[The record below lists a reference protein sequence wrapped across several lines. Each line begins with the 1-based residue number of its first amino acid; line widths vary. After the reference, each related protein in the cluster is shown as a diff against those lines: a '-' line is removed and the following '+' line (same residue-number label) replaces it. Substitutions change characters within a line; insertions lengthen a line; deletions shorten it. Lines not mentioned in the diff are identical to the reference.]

1 MENRLNL
8 DFLKIEFRKLYTE
21 VNNIFDY
28 KGKDIII
35 HFKSIVEYII
45 LLIYEKNKILYDD
58 KVGLNENITR
68 LYNKGI
74 LPGKI
79 YRNIILVLSQINIC
93 YQCKNDEDETEWFE
107 GFIDKYKDRLYEIL
121 VFVAVKCG
129 EENYSLI
136 LSGLNEEEKNIFK
149 QYLNNKE
156 SNIIDDKDEEK
167 GLVLYEDAANMED
180 IDSDEVKEKVSK
192 LVEAGENYYLGRGV
206 QKNNKEAFKNFIEAA
221 KYDSEVAE
229 AYLGLF
235 YERGLSVERNYDLAN
250 KWYRRAA
257 AKGNSFAQYSLGC
270 LYLNGT
276 GVARDYQKALI
287 CFGKS
292 SESEYSPA
300 YYQLGRMYY
309 NGYGVDK
316 NLEFAFKWYKKAAE
330 ENLPAAQHALSYMYK
345 TGEGCERNI
354 VRAYYWVE
362 KAAENDYEDAYY
374 IVGKSYLEGICY
386 EVNYEKAYYYLKKG
400 YEAYDTDCI
409 ESLADMYYSG
419 LYVDKDVSKALDL
432 YNRSIECGNRN
443 IFFKVGKI
451 YEDENL
457 IDEAIDLYDMGSR
470 EGDLKC
476 IQRLGI
482 MYYNGE
488 LVKRDTEKAIK
499 YIEIAAEN
507 KAPHA
512 MYMLAIAYLRVNKF
526 GEDTTRIVKK
536 LLEEAYELKSQFA
549 AEYLAFLMLADK
561 KDGKDINEKKL
572 LEYLEFGFANGVV
585 GSSFQYGYIYE
596 NGIVVEKNLEKA
608 YSYYKMAADR
618 DYIKAIVK
626 LASWYKIGKF
636 LPQDINESIKLYTK
650 AAEHNDIEAIE
661 SLIEIYELGF
671 GNSKSDIKALKYVFK
686 LIELDALKGKC
697 KLAYYCLAGI
707 GVEKDEKRANEIIKE
722 IEDIDKGTANNLR
735 CILAE
740 KRLITN
746 MSQDEIIN
754 TYMEGI
760 DLGNSDCYGNLALY
774 LYNNN
779 LYKDKK
785 YEEYFKSAMA
795 GKDLGIKKCNYVYL
809 KDILKKKEENS
820 IVTEEEMRVV
830 KDLRDMIDKGMYEA
844 INDLLEW
851 YDIRDKTD
859 DKNYYELKKQAIFY
873 NITRPKQKHKKKLS
887 RQETLNVITIV
898 SVFMLIIIM
907 IYAIVK

>member
-8 DFLKIEFRKLYTE
+8 DFLKVEFRKLYTE
-21 VNNIFDY
+21 INNIFNY
-28 KGKDIII
+28 KGKDIVI
-35 HFKSIVEYII
+35 HFKSIIEYII
-45 LLIYEKNKILYDD
+45 LIIYDKNKILYDD
-58 KVGLNENITR
+58 RVGLNENITR
-68 LYNKGI
+68 LYNKDLI
-74 LPGKI
+74 TVKI
-79 YRNIILVLSQINIC
+79 YRAILLILSQVNIY
-93 YQCKNDEDETEWFE
+93 YQCRSDEDEIEWFND
-107 GFIDKYKDRLYEIL
+107 FIDKYKNKIYEVL
-121 VFVAVKCG
+121 VFMAVKCG

-136 LSGLNEEEKNIFK
+136 LNGLDEDEKSIFT
-149 QYLNNKE
+149 QYLNDNENNKVE
-156 SNIIDDKDEEK
+156 DKEENK
-167 GLVLYEDAANMED
+167 IALYESEELGED
-180 IDSDEVKEKVSK
+180 KDSDEVKEKVSR

-206 QKNNKEAFKNFIEAA
+206 EKNNKEAFKNFIEAA
-221 KYDSEVAE
+221 KYDSEIAE

-235 YERGLSVERNYDLAN
+235 YERGFAVERNYELAN
-250 KWYRRAA
+250 KWYSRSAV
-257 AKGNSFAQYSLGC
+257 KGNSFAQYSLGC
-270 LYLNGT
+270 LYLSGA
-276 GVARDYQKALI
+276 GIKKDYQKALI
-287 CFGKS
+287 WFGKS

-309 NGYGVDK
+309 NGYGVEK
-316 NLEFAFKWYKKAAE
+316 NLQFAFKWYKKAAE
-330 ENLPAAQHALSYMYK
+330 DNLPAAQHALSYMYK

-374 IVGKSYLEGICY
+374 IVGKSYLEGICF
-386 EVNYEKAYYYLKKG
+386 EINYEKAYHYLKKG
-400 YEAYDTDCI
+400 YEAFDTDCI

-419 LYVDKDVSKALDL
+419 LYVDKDVMKALDL
-432 YNRSIECGNRN
+432 YNKSIECGNTN
-443 IFFKVGKI
+443 IFFKVGKM
-451 YEDENL
+451 YEDENM
-457 IDEAIDLYDMGSR
+457 IDEAIDLYDMGSK

-549 AEYLAFLMLADK
+549 AEYLAFLMLAEK

-572 LEYLEFGFANGVV
+572 LEYLEFGFINGVV
-585 GSSFQYGYIYE
+585 GSLFQYGYIYE
-596 NGIVVEKNLEKA
+596 KGIAVEKNLERA
-608 YSYYKMAADR
+608 YSYYRMAADK
-618 DYIKAIVK
+618 DYVKSIVK

-661 SLIEIYELGF
+661 NLINIYELGI
-671 GNSKSDIKALKYVFK
+671 GNSKSDIKALKYVFN

-707 GVEKDEKRANEIIKE
+707 GVEKDENRAKEIIKE
-722 IEDIDKGTANNLR
+722 IEDIDKGTADNLR
-735 CILAE
+735 AVLAE
-740 KRLITN
+740 KSLIS
-746 MSQDEIIN
+746 MSKDEIISS
-754 TYMEGI
+754 YMEGI
-760 DLGNSDCYGNLALY
+760 DLGNPDCYGNLAVY

-795 GKDLGIKKCNYVYL
+795 GKEIGIKKCKYIYL
-809 KDILKKKEENS
+809 KDILRKKEENS
-820 IVTEEEMRVV
+820 IVTEEEMMIV
-830 KDLRDMIDKGMYEA
+830 KELRDMVDRDIYEA

-851 YDIRDKTD
+851 YNMRDKTD

-873 NITRPKQKHKKKLS
+873 NIKRTKQKYKKKFS
-887 RQETLNVITIV
+887 RQETLNVITII
-898 SVFMLIIIM
+898 SVFILIMIM
-907 IYAIVK
+907 IYAMIK